1 VSKISILLVSV
12 LLLSGCAA
20 IKSEPRLLSSVP
32 VEAIETLKHYQLEQP
47 VPEGYGQFQY
57 EDLTALFSQQDSSRS
72 IKLLG
77 VSKDNRTPLPGGT
90 NCQSRTWFLL
100 SLGIAPS
107 VCRYQKTYSL
117 EIHDKSLGISERHSL
132 SFVETRTLS
141 LFAPL
146 LMPLP
151 SWRFDSG
158 SSDNR
163 AVFSLMHKAIQNSK

>member
-1 VSKISILLVSV
+1 MPKILILLTAI
-12 LLLSGCAA
+12 LLLPSCAA
-20 IKSEPRLLSSVP
+20 IKSEPKLLSQAP
-32 VEAIETLKHYQLEQP
+32 EHALTTLKQYQLQQP

-57 EDLTALFSQQDSSRS
+57 EELATLFSPQGSSRS
-72 IKLLG
+72 IKLLDI
-77 VSKDNRTPLPGGT
+77 SKDNRTPLPGGV

-107 VCRYQKTYSL
+107 ICRYQKTYSL
-117 EIHDKSLGISERHSL
+117 EVHDKDLGLSKRHSL
-132 SFVETRTLS
+132 SFVETRALS

-151 SWRFDSG
+151 NWRFDSG

-163 AVFSLMHKAIQNSK
+163 AVFSLIDKAIQQE

>member
-1 VSKISILLVSV
+1 MT
-12 LLLSGCAA
+12 GCAA
-20 IKSEPRLLSSVP
+20 IKSEPRLLSAP
-32 VEAIETLKHYQLEQP
+32 PKQALPTLKHYQLQQP

-57 EDLTALFSQQDSSRS
+57 EDLGKLFGSQDSNRS

-77 VSKDNRTPLPGGT
+77 ISKDNRKPLPDGT
-90 NCQSRTWFLL
+90 NCESRTWFLL

-107 VCRYQKTYSL
+107 ICRYQKNYSL
-117 EIHDKSLGISERHSL
+117 EIHDKDLGVSEQHSI

-146 LMPLP
+146 LIALP

-163 AVFSLMHKAIQNSK
+163 AVFSLINQAIQQP

>member
-1 VSKISILLVSV
+1 MPKILMLLAAA
-12 LLLSGCAA
+12 LLLPSCAA
-20 IKSEPRLLSSVP
+20 IKSQPTLLSSP
-32 VEAIETLKHYQLEQP
+32 PEQALTTLKHYQLQQP
-47 VPEGYGQFQY
+47 IPEGYGQFQY
-57 EDLTALFSQQDSSRS
+57 EDLAVLFGPQDSSRS
-72 IKLLG
+72 IKLLDI
-77 VSKDNRTPLPGGT
+77 SKANRTPLSGGT

-107 VCRYQKTYSL
+107 ICRYEKTYSL
-117 EIHDKSLGISERHSL
+117 EIHDKDLGISQQHSL

-151 SWRFDSG
+151 NWRFDSG

-163 AVFSLMHKAIQNSK
+163 AVFSLIDQAIQNNK

>member
-1 VSKISILLVSV
+1 MLLAAA
-12 LLLSGCAA
+12 LLLSSCAA

-32 VEAIETLKHYQLEQP
+32 AQALDTLQYYQLEQP

-57 EDLTALFSQQDSSRS
+57 EDLAALFGGKNSSRS

-77 VSKDNRTPLPGGT
+77 VSKANRTPLPGGV

-107 VCRYQKTYSL
+107 ICRYQKTYSL
-117 EIHDKSLGISERHSL
+117 EVHDKDLGISQSHSL
-132 SFVETRTLS
+132 SFVETRALS

-163 AVFSLMHKAIQNSK
+163 AVFSLMNKAIQNNK